1 MGTRGPTPP
10 AHYRTPDQ
18 APLIMEVERVDD
30 QVPPLLSVS
39 AIDAGTCNLA

>member
-18 APLIMEVERVDD
+18 APMIMEVERVDD
-30 QVPPLLSVS
+30 QVLPLLSES
-39 AIDAGTCNLA
+39 AIDVSASDLV